1 MIQVIV
7 PVGIIT
13 FWYIK
18 LIDKAQISYSLKNAF
33 TFTFCDDEFI
43 CTQGCCIYT
52 VELVGI
58 EILGSGDEIN
68 RLVIENSALNAILCD

>member
-43 CTQGCCIYT
+43 CTQGCWIYT